1 MGDTRGMGL
10 IWGFYVTLRH
20 PNLETLLLRHHLVT
34 QHRTEDS
41 MTTSGEHQGDL
52 PGMPSAQ
59 REQPRHAGTC
69 LNNGEKITAQS
80 SVWHRAVRRPGPA
93 CGRPW

>member
-1 MGDTRGMGL
+1 
-10 IWGFYVTLRH
+10 
-20 PNLETLLLRHHLVT
+20 
-34 QHRTEDS
+34 

-52 PGMPSAQ
+52 PGMPPAQ

-69 LNNGEKITAQS
+69 LNNGEKIAAQS
-80 SVWHRAVRRPGPA
+80 SVWHRAVRRPCPA